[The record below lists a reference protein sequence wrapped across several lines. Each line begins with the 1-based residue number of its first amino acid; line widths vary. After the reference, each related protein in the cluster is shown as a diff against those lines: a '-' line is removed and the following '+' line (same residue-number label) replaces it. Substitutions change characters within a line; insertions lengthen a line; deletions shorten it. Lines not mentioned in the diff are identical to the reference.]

1 MQTGGN
7 IVDELER
14 NPSHHRQMLYNNK
27 FGGASIQMAYR
38 GTCVQSP
45 VEAPDTHK
53 ASWYGKID

>member
-27 FGGASIQMAYR
+27 IWQRFDSNGLQLHLFAITG
-38 GTCVQSP
+38 
-45 VEAPDTHK
+45 
-53 ASWYGKID
+53 